1 MKAEQVVDTYKKTGT
16 LIATTVPMTKQQ
28 IANNLSA
35 YINKKIGQFCHENRC
50 KVDVVVKDGKVEI
63 KINPL

>member
-1 MKAEQVVDTYKKTGT
+1 
-16 LIATTVPMTKQQ
+16 MTKQQ

-35 YINKKIGQFCHENRC
+35 YINKKIGQFSHENRC

-63 KINPL
+63 NVKPINSK